1 MRQSWLICPKLI
13 LKNRCKK
20 VKHDYKFWEKSC
32 VDKQRMEEIL
42 MPMIIIT
49 ECMENEIEKVGAFYD
64 DVVEYLEAHINYP
77 K

>member
-1 MRQSWLICPKLI
+1 
-13 LKNRCKK
+13 
-20 VKHDYKFWEKSC
+20 
-32 VDKQRMEEIL
+32 MEEIL